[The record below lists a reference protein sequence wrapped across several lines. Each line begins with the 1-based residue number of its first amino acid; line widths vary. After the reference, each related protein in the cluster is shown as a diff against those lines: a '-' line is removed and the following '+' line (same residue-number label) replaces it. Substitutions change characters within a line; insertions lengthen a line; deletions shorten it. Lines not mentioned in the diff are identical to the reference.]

1 MREIDAV
8 VDEKPTK
15 ALVKELAETRIRNLL
30 CFQELEALNDTGK
43 FKYKHPL
50 IRNYSE
56 RVKLEKLSNENPEL
70 FLNEYANTRDNV
82 KRYNSFLKNKNRPAE
97 QKEKDKIN
105 LEKHHEREQL
115 FIDITKQK
123 NGNNS

>member
-1 MREIDAV
+1 MNEIDAV
-8 VDEKPTK
+8 IDVKPTK
-15 ALVKELAETRIRNLL
+15 SRVKELAGTRINNLL
-30 CFQELEALNDTGK
+30 CFQELESLNDTGK

-50 IRNYSE
+50 IKNYSE

-82 KRYNSFLKNKNRPAE
+82 KRYNSFLKSKTRPPE

-105 LEKHHEREQL
+105 LEKHREREQL
-115 FIDITKQK
+115 FIDITKQ
-123 NGNNS
+123 NNANNS